1 MVTATRQLMRAKE
14 VRKACGGWS
23 DMTLWRKIN
32 EPNSSFPK
40 PVYRNRV
47 RYWYAD
53 EIADYWSKEAGHDAA
68 A

>member
-1 MVTATRQLMRAKE
+1 
-14 VRKACGGWS
+14 
-23 DMTLWRKIN
+23 MTLWRKIN